1 MVEELRTTSIIP
13 TCAPVDKQPYG
24 FILELE
30 GERER
35 ERERE
40 SKTKD
45 DSPCD
50 VGHANVPEVQAC
62 LLPLAVHDSHDL

>member
-35 ERERE
+35 E
-40 SKTKD
+40 SKVRNGL
-45 DSPCD
+45 PCD
-50 VGHANVPEVQAC
+50 VGHAHVPEVQAC

>member
-24 FILELE
+24 FILEA
-30 GERER
+30 ERGR

-40 SKTKD
+40 SKTKN
-45 DSPCD
+45 DSFRD
-50 VGHANVPEVQAC
+50 VCHVPEVQAC